1 MNNGLKHLV
10 CLAAAVLIL
19 MAAIPSAGQAQV
31 VNSTA
36 KKRIS
41 IGFGL
46 FSDLW
51 MNAPAGMKTRTIN
64 QGVSVVGTYNV
75 PFGKSN
81 FGFGIGLGLSVH
93 NLYWNYR
100 YQGDSLSFQFVKIE
114 DTLGYK
120 RSKVTTP
127 YLEVPMEFRW
137 KSKSKFTVAAGFK
150 VGMLLRGHSKWVG
163 DDYLFHSGN
172 TIKTSVK
179 GIRNLEKFT
188 YGPTVRFGYKW
199 INVNAYYSLSKLFQS
214 GTGVDLYPVSVGIVL
229 MPF

>member
-1 MNNGLKHLV
+1 MNHGLKYLAG
-10 CLAAAVLIL
+10 LTAAALIL
-19 MAAIPSAGQAQV
+19 LATLPTTGHSQV
-31 VNSTA
+31 VNTTA

-46 FSDLW
+46 FSDIY
-51 MNAPAGMKTRTIN
+51 MNTPAGMKTRTIN

-81 FGFGIGLGLSVH
+81 FGFGIGLGLTVH

-100 YQGDSLSFQFVKIE
+100 YQADSLSFQFVKIE
-114 DTLGYK
+114 DTLRYK
-120 RSKVTTP
+120 RSKVTAP
-127 YLEVPMEFRW
+127 YLEIPMEFRW

-150 VGMLLRGHSKWVG
+150 VGMLLQGQAKWVG

-172 TIKTSVK
+172 TLRTSFKRVK
-179 GIRNLEKFT
+179 NLEKFA
-188 YGPTVRFGYKW
+188 YGPTLRFGYKW
-199 INVNAYYSLSKLFQS
+199 INVNAYYSLSKVFQS